1 MAKEIFMPKLSST
14 METGTLLEWFKE
26 EGDTVEIGEPL
37 FEILTDKI
45 NIEVEAY
52 DDGILLKKY
61 FDTDDQVPVNHVIGY
76 IGQANEQVPAES
88 PGESGE
94 SNELSESSEQIV
106 QEETVAEKAER
117 PLVAASVISG
127 EKPRATPAARRIA
140 KTNQVEL
147 TAIAGSGPNG
157 RVHVKD
163 VNEYVNEDQ
172 THSKITPLAN
182 KIAKQENVDITTISG
197 SGLNGKIVK
206 QDISAVIQEKNTE
219 APASS
224 QKRRKIGGMRKVIS
238 DRMSQ
243 SAFTAPHVTLTSEID
258 MTKVKE
264 LRVQLLPIVEKQTGM
279 RLSYTEVIIKAV
291 GLVLS
296 RFPAVN
302 ASFINDEI
310 IYNDAVHIGLAV
322 AVPDG
327 LMVPVLKDVNQKG
340 LADLT
345 MEAKDIGKRAREQ
358 KLLPDQL
365 KGSTFTIS
373 NLGMYAIDA
382 FTPIIN
388 QPETAILGV
397 GRMLEKPVVIN
408 SEIEVRPMM
417 TLSMSFDHRV
427 IDGAPA
433 AEFLTELKRVLENPF
448 ELLV

>member
-26 EGDTVEIGEPL
+26 EGDTVETGEPL

-45 NIEVEAY
+45 NIEVESY

-61 FDTDDQVPVNHVIGY
+61 FATDDQVPVNHVIGY

-94 SNELSESSEQIV
+94 SSKSV
-106 QEETVAEKAER
+106 QEEITNEKTQNI
-117 PLVAASVISG
+117 SVTGQVSSG
-127 EKPRATPAARRIA
+127 EKTRATPAARRVA
-140 KTNQVEL
+140 KAQLVEL
-147 TAIAGSGPNG
+147 ALVPGNGPNG
-157 RVHVKD
+157 RVHLKD
-163 VNEYVNEDQ
+163 INQYVSTGQ
-172 THSKITPLAN
+172 IKTKVTPLAK
-182 KIAKQENVDITTISG
+182 KIAEQENIDLSAISG

-206 QDISAVIQEKNTE
+206 HDITATIPGKNKK
-219 APASS
+219 ASTFS
-224 QKRRKIGGMRKVIS
+224 EKRRKISGMRKVIA

-264 LRVQLLPIVEKQTGM
+264 LRVQLLPIIEKQTGF

-291 GLVLS
+291 GSVLS
-296 RFPAVN
+296 RFPSIN
-302 ASFINDEI
+302 ASFVNDEI
-310 IYNDAVHIGLAV
+310 IYNDDVHIGLAV

-327 LMVPVLKDVNQKG
+327 LMVPVMYDVNHKG

-345 MEAKDIGKRAREQ
+345 TEAKDIGKRAREQ
-358 KLLPDQL
+358 KLLPEQL

-373 NLGMYAIDA
+373 NLGMYAIDG

-397 GRMLEKPVVIN
+397 GRMQEKPVVIKGA
-408 SEIEVRPMM
+408 IEVRPMM
-417 TLSMSFDHRV
+417 TISMSFDHRV

>member
-26 EGDTVEIGEPL
+26 EGDRVEIGEPL

-61 FDTDDQVPVNHVIGY
+61 FDADDQIPVNHVIGY

-94 SNELSESSEQIV
+94 SSEQPAQ
-106 QEETVAEKAER
+106 QEIETEKVEKQ
-117 PLVAASVISG
+117 LVATSVISG
-127 EKPRATPAARRIA
+127 EKPRATPAARRVA
-140 KTNQVEL
+140 QTEQVDLTN
-147 TAIAGSGPNG
+147 IAGSGPNG
-157 RVHVKD
+157 RIHIKD
-163 VNEYVNEDQ
+163 VNQYVKEGQ
-172 THSKITPLAN
+172 VHSKITPLAN
-182 KIAKQENVDITTISG
+182 KIAQAENIDVTTISG

-206 QDISAVIQEKNTE
+206 QDISTAIQGKSTKE
-219 APASS
+219 PVSS
-224 QKRRKIGGMRKVIS
+224 EKRRKIGGMRKVIS

-243 SAFTAPHVTLTSEID
+243 SAFTAPHVTLTSEVD

-264 LRVQLLPIVEKQTGM
+264 LRTQLLPIVEKQTGL

-345 MEAKDIGKRAREQ
+345 TEAKDIGKRAREQ
-358 KLLPDQL
+358 KLSPDQL

-373 NLGMYAIDA
+373 NLGMYAIDV

-397 GRMLEKPVVIN
+397 GRMLEKPVVIK
-408 SEIEVRPMM
+408 SDIEVRPMM

>member
-26 EGDTVEIGEPL
+26 EGDRVEIGEPL

-52 DDGILLKKY
+52 DDGVLLKKY
-61 FDTDDQVPVNHVIGY
+61 FDTDDQIPVNHVIGY
-76 IGQANEQVPAES
+76 IGQADEQVPEES

-94 SNELSESSEQIV
+94 SNESNESSEQSV
-106 QEETVAEKAER
+106 QEETETEKDEKR
-117 PLVAASVISG
+117 LVATSVISST
-127 EKPRATPAARRIA
+127 KPRATPAAKRIA
-140 KTNQVEL
+140 KTKQVDL
-147 TAIAGSGPNG
+147 TNVAGSGPNG

-163 VNEYVNEDQ
+163 VNQYVEEGQ
-172 THSKITPLAN
+172 VHSKITPLAN
-182 KIAKQENVDITTISG
+182 KIAQQENIDVTTISG

-206 QDISAVIQEKNTE
+206 QDISTAIQEKGIKE
-219 APASS
+219 SDSS
-224 QKRRKIGGMRKVIS
+224 KKRRKIGGMRKIIS

-243 SAFTAPHVTLTSEID
+243 SAFTAPHVTLTSEVD

-264 LRVQLLPIVEKQTGM
+264 LRTQLLPIIEKQTSL

-302 ASFINDEI
+302 ASFIDDEI
-310 IYNDAVHIGLAV
+310 IYNDTVHIGLAV

-373 NLGMYAIDA
+373 NLGMYAIDV

-397 GRMLEKPVVIN
+397 GRMLEKPVVVNDNIK
-408 SEIEVRPMM
+408 IRPMM

>member
-106 QEETVAEKAER
+106 QEETVDEKAER

-182 KIAKQENVDITTISG
+182 KIAKQENVDITTITG

-206 QDISAVIQEKNTE
+206 QDISATIQEKTTK
-219 APASS
+219 APAPS

>member
-26 EGDTVEIGEPL
+26 EGDRVEIGEPL

-52 DDGILLKKY
+52 DDGVLLKKY

-76 IGQANEQVPAES
+76 IGQADEQVPAES

-94 SNELSESSEQIV
+94 SSEQSV
-106 QEETVAEKAER
+106 QEETETEKVEKQ
-117 PLVAASVISG
+117 LVATSVISG
-127 EKPRATPAARRIA
+127 TKPRATPAAKRIA
-140 KTNQVEL
+140 KTKQVDL
-147 TAIAGSGPNG
+147 TNVAGSGPNG

-163 VNEYVNEDQ
+163 VNQYIEEGQV
-172 THSKITPLAN
+172 HSKITPLAN
-182 KIAKQENVDITTISG
+182 KIAQQENINVTTISG

-206 QDISAVIQEKNTE
+206 QDISTAIQEKSTKE
-219 APASS
+219 LASS
-224 QKRRKIGGMRKVIS
+224 EKRRKIGGMRKIIS

-243 SAFTAPHVTLTSEID
+243 SAFTAPHVTLTSEVD

-264 LRVQLLPIVEKQTGM
+264 LRAQLLPVIERQTSL

-345 MEAKDIGKRAREQ
+345 TEAKDIGKRAREQ

-373 NLGMYAIDA
+373 NLGMYAIDV

-397 GRMLEKPVVIN
+397 GRMLEKPVAVNDNIK
-408 SEIEVRPMM
+408 ICPMM
-417 TLSMSFDHRV
+417 TLSMSFDHRI

>member
-26 EGDTVEIGEPL
+26 EGDRVEIGEPL

-52 DDGILLKKY
+52 DEGVLLKKY

-76 IGQANEQVPAES
+76 IGQADEQVPAES

-94 SNELSESSEQIV
+94 SNESSEQPV
-106 QEETVAEKAER
+106 QEETETVKDEKR
-117 PLVAASVISG
+117 LVATSVISG
-127 EKPRATPAARRIA
+127 TKPRATPAAKRIA
-140 KTNQVEL
+140 KTKQVDL
-147 TAIAGSGPNG
+147 TNVAGSGPNG

-163 VNEYVNEDQ
+163 VNQYVEEGQ
-172 THSKITPLAN
+172 VHSKITPLAN
-182 KIAKQENVDITTISG
+182 KIAQQENIDVTTISG

-206 QDISAVIQEKNTE
+206 QDISTAIQEKNIKE
-219 APASS
+219 PASS
-224 QKRRKIGGMRKVIS
+224 KKRRKIGGMRKIIS

-243 SAFTAPHVTLTSEID
+243 SAFTAPHVTLTSEVD

-264 LRVQLLPIVEKQTGM
+264 LRTQLLPIIEKQTSL

-302 ASFINDEI
+302 ASFIDDEI
-310 IYNDAVHIGLAV
+310 IYNDTVHIGLAV

-345 MEAKDIGKRAREQ
+345 TEAKDIGKRAREQ

-373 NLGMYAIDA
+373 NLGMYAIDV

-397 GRMLEKPVVIN
+397 GRMIEKPVVVNDNIK
-408 SEIEVRPMM
+408 IRPMM

>member
-14 METGTLLEWFKE
+14 METGTLLQWFKE

-37 FEILTDKI
+37 LEILTDKI

-52 DDGILLKKY
+52 EEGVLLKRY
-61 FDTDDQVPVNHVIGY
+61 FDVDDQVPVNHVIGF
-76 IGQANEQVPAES
+76 IGAEGEAVPTDP
-88 PGESGE
+88 PGVSGDSSDSASGE
-94 SNELSESSEQIV
+94 RVVENNEESLNVAV
-106 QEETVAEKAER
+106 QVE
-117 PLVAASVISG
+117 SG
-127 EKPRATPAARRIA
+127 EKPRATPAARKSA
-140 KTNQVEL
+140 KVHQVEL
-147 TAIAGSGPNG
+147 AVVAGSGPNG
-157 RVHVKD
+157 RVHLKD
-163 VNEYVNEDQ
+163 VTEHVS
-172 THSKITPLAN
+172 TGKVKSKVTPLAG
-182 KIAKQENVDITTISG
+182 KIAEHEKVDVSALNG

-206 QDISAVIQEKNTE
+206 QDVTAAIHDKGKESATPPE
-219 APASS
+219 
-224 QKRRKIGGMRKVIS
+224 KRRKIAGMRKVIS

-243 SAFTAPHVTLTSEID
+243 SAFTAPHVTLISEID

-264 LRVQLLPIVEKQTGM
+264 LRTQLLPIVEKQTGF

-291 GLVLS
+291 GAVLS
-296 RFPAVN
+296 RFPAIN
-302 ASFINDEI
+302 ASLINDEI
-310 IYNDAVHIGLAV
+310 IYNDDVHIGLAV

-327 LMVPVLKDVNQKG
+327 LMVPVIREVNQKG

-345 MEAKDIGKRAREQ
+345 IDAKDISKRAREQ

-373 NLGMYAIDA
+373 NLGMYAIDG

-397 GRMLEKPVVIN
+397 GRMQDKPVVLNASI
-408 SEIEVRPMM
+408 EIRPMM
-417 TLSMSFDHRV
+417 TVSLSFDHRV

>member
-94 SNELSESSEQIV
+94 SNESSEQIV

-206 QDISAVIQEKNTE
+206 QDISAAIQEKSTK
-219 APASS
+219 APASP
-224 QKRRKIGGMRKVIS
+224 QKRGKISGMRKVIS

-408 SEIEVRPMM
+408 SEIEIRPMM

>member
-26 EGDTVEIGEPL
+26 EGDRVEIGEPL

-52 DDGILLKKY
+52 DDGVLLKKY

-76 IGQANEQVPAES
+76 IGQADEQVPAES
-88 PGESGE
+88 PGESDE
-94 SNELSESSEQIV
+94 SNESSEQPV
-106 QEETVAEKAER
+106 QEETETEKVEKR
-117 PLVAASVISG
+117 LVATSVISG
-127 EKPRATPAARRIA
+127 TKPRATPAAKRIA
-140 KTNQVEL
+140 KTNQVDL
-147 TAIAGSGPNG
+147 TNIAGSGPNG

-163 VNEYVNEDQ
+163 VNQYVKEGQ
-172 THSKITPLAN
+172 GHSKITPLAN
-182 KIAKQENVDITTISG
+182 KIAQQENINVTTISG

-206 QDISAVIQEKNTE
+206 QDISTAIQEKSTKE
-219 APASS
+219 LASS
-224 QKRRKIGGMRKVIS
+224 EKRRKIGGMRKIIS

-243 SAFTAPHVTLTSEID
+243 SAFTAPHVTLTSEVD

-264 LRVQLLPIVEKQTGM
+264 LRAQLLPVIEKQTSL

-345 MEAKDIGKRAREQ
+345 TEAKDIGKRAREQ

-373 NLGMYAIDA
+373 NLGMYAIDV

-397 GRMLEKPVVIN
+397 GRMLEKPVVVNDNIK
-408 SEIEVRPMM
+408 ICPMM

>member
-26 EGDTVEIGEPL
+26 EGETVEIGEPL

-61 FDTDDQVPVNHVIGY
+61 FNTDDQVPVNHVIGY
-76 IGQANEQVPAES
+76 IGQVNEQVPAEP
-88 PGESGE
+88 PGESGA
-94 SNELSESSEQIV
+94 SSEQSV
-106 QEETVAEKAER
+106 PDETVAEKVER
-117 PLVAASVISG
+117 PLVAASVVSG
-127 EKPRATPAARRIA
+127 ETPRATPAARKMA
-140 KTNQVEL
+140 KTKQVEL
-147 TAIAGSGPNG
+147 TAITGSGPNG

-163 VNEYVNEDQ
+163 VNHYVSEDKV
-172 THSKITPLAN
+172 HSKITPLAN
-182 KIAKQENVDITTISG
+182 KIAQQENVDITAVSG

-206 QDISAVIQEKNTE
+206 QDISAAIQNNTTA

-224 QKRRKIGGMRKVIS
+224 EKRRKISGMRKVIS

-258 MTKVKE
+258 MTQIKE

-279 RLSYTEVIIKAV
+279 RLSYTEVIVKAV

-302 ASFINDEI
+302 ASFIKDEI
-310 IYNDAVHIGLAV
+310 VYNEGVHIGLAV
-322 AVPDG
+322 AVTDG
-327 LMVPVLKDVNQKG
+327 LMVPVLKNVNQKG

-397 GRMLEKPVVIN
+397 GRMLEKPVVIKG
-408 SEIEVRPMM
+408 EIEVRPMM
-417 TLSMSFDHRV
+417 TLSLSFDHRV